1 MTTVNWQAVR
11 GETVALLQ
19 ALVRFDTTN
28 PPGNERACVDFIADL
43 LRREGIESTIF
54 EAAPGR
60 ANLIA
65 RLKGNGAKRPFILM
79 GHVDVVPAERDKWT
93 HDPFGGEIHDGYLY
107 GRGTLDMKGID
118 AVEIMTFVLLKRLGV
133 PLARDVILEINA
145 DEEMGGRMGA
155 AWMLEHH
162 RDLID
167 AEYGITEFG
176 RNTVRMLGK
185 TFVVVQTGEKG
196 GAQFTVRARGTPG
209 HASMPHKDNAVLKL
223 AAALEKL
230 GKAELPVH
238 VTDTTRRYV
247 ESIAR
252 AAGPEGEVLL
262 GLLDEQT
269 FVQTLGSLQISDQA
283 KAILHSQFHNS
294 IAPTILR
301 AGSKINVIPSVAEAD
316 IDCRVVPGQRAA
328 DVEREVRAVLGDS
341 VELQFNSDRTG
352 IEASPHTPLFE
363 LIAATMKKHM
373 SDAVTVPYLVTG
385 GTDARFNAQLGTQ
398 LYGFCPGIADA
409 DEMGGVHGHDERV
422 SVEKLG
428 FAVQALY
435 EVVGE
440 FCKA

>member
-1 MTTVNWQAVR
+1 MTTINWDGAR
-11 GETVALLQ
+11 DETVKLLKG
-19 ALVRFDTTN
+19 LIRFDTTN
-28 PPGNERACVDFIADL
+28 PPGNERACVDYIAGL
-43 LRREGIESTIF
+43 LRKEGIESTIL

-65 RLKGNGAKRPFILM
+65 RLKGNGTQRPFILM
-79 GHVDVVPAERDKWT
+79 GHVDVVPVEPDKWA
-93 HDPFGGEIHDGYLY
+93 HPPFGAEIHDGYLY
-107 GRGTLDMKGID
+107 GRGTLDMKGVD
-118 AVEIMTFVLLKRLGV
+118 AVEIMTFILLKRLNV

-155 AWMLEHH
+155 AWMMEHH

-176 RNTVRMLGK
+176 GNTVRMFGK

-209 HASMPHKDNAVLKL
+209 HASQPHHDNAVLKL
-223 AAALEKL
+223 AAALQKL
-230 GKAELPVH
+230 GQAELPIH
-238 VTDTTRRYV
+238 VTDTMRMYIET
-247 ESIAR
+247 IAR
-252 AAGPEGEVLL
+252 ETAPAGSALL
-262 GLLDEQT
+262 GLLKPET
-269 FVQTLGSLQISDQA
+269 FAQTLAALPVSNGQ
-283 KAILHSQFHNS
+283 KAILHSQLHNS

-316 IDCRVVPGQRAA
+316 IDCRVAPGQRAA

-352 IEASPHTPLFE
+352 IEASPHTPLFDV
-363 LIAATMKKHM
+363 IVKTMKKHM
-373 SDAVTVPYLVTG
+373 PDAVTVPFLVTG

-409 DEMGGVHGHDERV
+409 DDMGGVHGHDERV
-422 SVEKLG
+422 SVQKLG
-428 FAVQALY
+428 FATQVLY
-435 EVVGE
+435 EVVSE